1 VRGGLPDR
9 EVRNTILRN
18 TIHGNQVRL
27 RRIAGVAADMPR
39 ALGFVHNPESDAGLI
54 LTLAETRLLGQ
65 D

>member
-1 VRGGLPDR
+1 VSGGLPDR

-39 ALGFVHNPESDAGLI
+39 VLGFVHHPESDASVI
-54 LTLAETRLLGQ
+54 LALAEARLLGQ